1 MVKFF
6 AAFNIPDLDKKA
18 TLTPIRPKEG
28 ALNRVS
34 VYIFTVLV
42 ELSES
47 RLWILQTNYS
57 LCHVRMCCFV
67 LQTIPPL
74 SAAEEA
80 QLEKVLNKIREQVN
94 ERRIMMY
101 QYFKDYDR
109 VRF

>member
-1 MVKFF
+1 MILFSGAVGKETKTKFILKYANNMVKFF

-47 RLWILQTNYS
+47 RL
-57 LCHVRMCCFV
+57 
-67 LQTIPPL
+67 
-74 SAAEEA
+74 
-80 QLEKVLNKIREQVN
+80 
-94 ERRIMMY
+94 
-101 QYFKDYDR
+101 
-109 VRF
+109 